1 MSPLKDRAMSTTKLK
16 GECTVADYFATPE
29 GERWELIDGVLYQM
43 AAAPNTKHQ
52 DASRNL
58 LVRIEPHVSDHLLGA
73 VYDAPYAVLLPG
85 ESAVEPD
92 LLFVRTERLHIF
104 TSRACEGPPDLVVEI
119 LSPSNTR
126 HDLERKRELYARHG
140 IPEYWMLDTERET
153 VRALTEP
160 VNIADVGTYTAERI
174 YVPGDIL
181 TTDII
186 PELAIPVTD
195 IFAPPRTMRV
205 VLQGD
210 EG

>member
-58 LVRIEPHVSDHLLGA
+58 LVRMEPHVSDRLLGA

-92 LLFVRTERLHIF
+92 LLFVRTERLHII
-104 TSRACEGPPDLVVEI
+104 TTRACEGPPDLVVEI

-140 IPEYWMLDTERET
+140 IPEYWTADCDAET
-153 VRALTEP
+153 VLALSDPTTNDGLGEY
-160 VNIADVGTYTAERI
+160 ATQRLHTAGDVITTA
-174 YVPGDIL
+174 VSPG
-181 TTDII
+181 
-186 PELAIPVTD
+186 LAIPVAE
-195 IFAPPRTMRV
+195 IFANPW
-205 VLQGD
+205 
-210 EG
+210 